1 MVKVIDSIMGSGK
14 SSWAINYMKRL
25 EDDNSIMYVTPYL
38 KELDRIEQ
46 QTKPEKHFHAPKSID
61 GSKLNHVVALLQDG
75 KDIAVSHELF
85 KRLNNECKDAIKDNG
100 YVLFLDEVIVPIHQ
114 YRFSRK
120 DDDKFLLDSN
130 AIIVNA
136 DGLVEWTGDKS
147 YDIIYNEV
155 KQIAENHSL
164 FRIDKNF
171 YIWQFPVEIFSL
183 FEEVYIMTYL
193 FEGSLMK
200 YYFDLYHIKYEKYS
214 VIQDQDGKYQLSD
227 FHEPDKRKYKQL
239 INLYSNADINN
250 NFSQKQTNLSTSWFK
265 RKSNDSS
272 IKQIKNNL
280 TNYARHKCKAKSDD
294 IMWTT
299 FKSEKHKLKGSGY
312 TNGYISINCRATNDY
327 SNRHTLMY
335 VANYY
340 PNPEILKFFSARN
353 ITIDKD
359 KYALAEMLQ
368 WIWRSAIRND
378 EPINLFIQSNRMRR
392 LLEKWLQ

>member
-14 SSWAINYMKRL
+14 STWAINYMKQL
-25 EDDNSIMYVTPYL
+25 EENKSVMYVAPYL
-38 KELDRIEQ
+38 KELDRVAQ
-46 QTKPEKHFHAPKSID
+46 QTKPEKHFHAPKAIN
-61 GSKLNHVVALLQDG
+61 GSKLNHVIALLQDG

-85 KRLNNECKDAIKDNG
+85 KRLNSECKDAIKDNE
-100 YVLFLDEVIVPIHQ
+100 YILFLDEVIVPIHQ
-114 YRFSRK
+114 YFFNRK
-120 DDDKFLLDSN
+120 DDGKFLLEN
-130 AIIVNA
+130 GAININA
-136 DGLVEWTGDKS
+136 DGLVEWTGNKS

-155 KQIAENHSL
+155 RQIAENHSL
-164 FRIDKNF
+164 FRIDENF
-171 YIWQFPVEIFSL
+171 YVWQFPVEMFSL
-183 FEEVYIMTYL
+183 FEEVYVMTYL
-193 FEGSLMK
+193 FDVSLMK
-200 YYFDLYHIKYEKYS
+200 YYFDLYHIEYQKYS
-214 VIQDQDGKYQLSD
+214 VKQDENGKYQLTD
-227 FHEPDKRKYKQL
+227 FHEPGKEKYRNL
-239 INLYSNADINN
+239 INLYSNDDINN
-250 NFSQKQTNLSTSWFK
+250 NFSQKQTNLSASWFK
-265 RKSNDSS
+265 RKSNASV

-280 TNYARHKCKAKSDD
+280 VNYSRHKCKAKSDD

-299 FKSEKHKLKGSGY
+299 FKSEKNKLKGSGY

-340 PNPEILKFFSARN
+340 PNPEIVKFFSARN

-378 EPINLFIQSNRMRR
+378 EQINLFIQSNRMRK